1 MCEVATLTDSKQQP
15 SSPLLLVGIMGQTSS
30 SGTAASNNNNNNHH
44 LQHGGASRNGKK
56 MYHRH
61 SSVQPALASI
71 RLLKKENSLTVGG
84 SGAKR
89 DAVLLQK
96 ARTES
101 RNMDQYGLLLAN
113 GGATGTNGT
122 ATGTTVTAPSCP
134 SEATTASNELTAL
147 LSSGSAAEV
156 DRSANSVAGNGASS
170 REFFKSGDDTYHRT
184 DCCYY
189 RTMDN
194 GYHKLPSDS
203 YHKTTEGC
211 YVKMADGSFRRL
223 DYTPGSATDGE
234 EDGSPTVP
242 AVTAA
247 APVQYRVRNPMM
259 KFLKRSKSHT
269 PATIAQLQKEKEQR
283 DRKAAPQH
291 HRLSTI
297 QAADGGDVAGRQQA
311 AAAAA
316 ALLQHAGHHHHHQK
330 SVPTSGPLLVS
341 STSQQPVLTAGQSS
355 QQSQQHSHSH
365 QHHSHHHHHHHNHA
379 HPPSTSSIVEQQ
391 VQSNHGAVT
400 KQSGAAV
407 PNHQNRRVMVT
418 MIDGGLPVVAKS
430 KPIHDK
436 PKSAKARV
444 QEVKR
449 DKGSPNMQM
458 RGTPARWRSGEEHI
472 GKYKL
477 LKTIG
482 KGNFAKV
489 KLAKHVPTNKEVAIK
504 IIDKTQLNPSSLQ
517 KLYREVRIMKMLDHP
532 NIVKLFQVIETEKTL
547 YLVMEYASGGEV
559 FDYLVAHGKMKE
571 KEARAKF
578 RQIVSAV
585 QYCHQ
590 KRIIHRDLKAENLLL
605 DSEMNIKIADFG
617 FSNEFTPGSK
627 LDTFCGSPPYAAP
640 ELFQGRKYDGPE
652 VDVWSLGVILYTLV
666 SGSLPFDGATL
677 KELRERVLR
686 GKYRI
691 PFYMSTDCEV
701 LLKKFLVLNPS
712 KRANLETI
720 MKDKW
725 MNMGYEDD
733 ELKPYVEPLPDLK
746 DQKRIEALVAMGYN
760 RQDIEDSLANTMY
773 DDVFATYLL
782 LGRKSTDSES
792 DGSRSGSSLSLR
804 NIAGNEGAAAG
815 NSQVQSPTHR
825 GVHRSISASSTKPSR
840 RASSGGETLRVGPT
854 TAVAAAAA
862 AAAVGAGGGGVGG
875 GGGGGVV
882 GNIAS
887 TGGTGTVVGGGTGG
901 GGTAGVTGNS
911 VHAGANSNHS
921 SGTGGS
927 GGGASERTSISSNFK
942 RQNTIDSATIKEN
955 TARLAAQNQ
964 RPASSITKPITS
976 VDNSSISSPAK
987 ARTTSSSTSTKYDP
1001 SNGSRTVGPSAG
1013 LMPRR
1018 STTLYEKTSSTE
1030 KTNSTTDPTSN
1041 SFVAPIPEF
1050 NRGNSA
1056 SAATSGAGSGGGG
1069 GGGGVA
1075 NSGSAN
1081 ITGTG
1086 TTGTTTG
1093 STTGTTGGTTAGS
1106 GGVNV
1111 GGTGGGNGGGGGS
1124 VGGGGGGGGTGKG
1137 HVKSASV
1144 SSPGPS
1150 ADSTTNSAA
1159 TNDPLR
1165 QSMVNRNSLTPAV
1178 NSSRQPVAFP
1188 RNVPSR
1194 STFHS
1199 GQTRSRNST
1208 VYAGTG
1214 GNVGDSPHSGK
1225 TFLQR
1230 LTTRFSK
1237 RDNLRLPSERPNDGQ
1252 ANTST
1257 STASTNTEEPVK
1269 PRVLR
1274 FTWSMKTTSP
1284 RLPDE
1289 IMAEIRSVLDKNN
1302 CDYEQRERFVLLCV
1316 HGDPNTDS
1324 LVQWEIEVCKL
1335 PRLSLN
1341 GVRFK
1346 RISGTSIGFKNIAS
1360 KIAYDL
1366 RL

>member
-1 MCEVATLTDSKQQP
+1 MASKEFERGEP
-15 SSPLLLVGIMGQTSS
+15 
-30 SGTAASNNNNNNHH
+30 N
-44 LQHGGASRNGKK
+44 R
-56 MYHRH
+56 R
-61 SSVQPALASI
+61 SI
-71 RLLKKENSLTVGG
+71 RLKPNKLEVVTLGELPPLSSPQPTRVIVRNLRNEQQHSNNRPPVDIRDGYSLKLSDITG
-84 SGAKR
+84 S
-89 DAVLLQK
+89 
-96 ARTES
+96 S
-101 RNMDQYGLLLAN
+101 
-113 GGATGTNGT
+113 
-122 ATGTTVTAPSCP
+122 
-134 SEATTASNELTAL
+134 TTASP
-147 LSSGSAAEV
+147 SGSSTVVKEDATEDQSLSV
-156 DRSANSVAGNGASS
+156 LQNLERQINTMEFDTRMKQELEEPKKERPVHYGELPSLLNTGISDVAGNGFGYMDKPGSDSDENLTPSSFKRGEDSRSSTGGAIGSSSTYARKLKTTRTVNRTVSDSKNAENTAKLLRQKKPPAPRPPMIIPTTSPPQITKMVPKEQQRPTASTNSSASS
-170 REFFKSGDDTYHRT
+170 
-184 DCCYY
+184 
-189 RTMDN
+189 
-194 GYHKLPSDS
+194 
-203 YHKTTEGC
+203 
-211 YVKMADGSFRRL
+211 MASSTGSSSIAAGAA
-223 DYTPGSATDGE
+223 TSAK
-234 EDGSPTVP
+234 PPPVP
-242 AVTAA
+242 QASSS
-247 APVQYRVRNPMM
+247 VRNATERKISSEIM
-259 KFLKRSKSHT
+259 KHVVG
-269 PATIAQLQKEKEQR
+269 P
-283 DRKAAPQH
+283 
-291 HRLSTI
+291 
-297 QAADGGDVAGRQQA
+297 
-311 AAAAA
+311 
-316 ALLQHAGHHHHHQK
+316 QK
-330 SVPTSGPLLVS
+330 S
-341 STSQQPVLTAGQSS
+341 Q
-355 QQSQQHSHSH
+355 
-365 QHHSHHHHHHHNHA
+365 
-379 HPPSTSSIVEQQ
+379 
-391 VQSNHGAVT
+391 
-400 KQSGAAV
+400 
-407 PNHQNRRVMVT
+407 
-418 MIDGGLPVVAKS
+418 
-430 KPIHDK
+430 
-436 PKSAKARV
+436 
-444 QEVKR
+444 
-449 DKGSPNMQM
+449 GSPNMQM
-458 RGTPARWRSGEEHI
+458 RGTGARWRPAEEHI

-489 KLAKHVPTNKEVAIK
+489 KLAKHVPTSKEVAIK
-504 IIDKTQLNPSSLQ
+504 IIDKTQLNASSLQ
-517 KLYREVRIMKMLDHP
+517 KLYREVRIMKLLDHP

-559 FDYLVAHGKMKE
+559 FDYLVLHGRMKE

-617 FSNEFTPGSK
+617 FSNQFTPGSK

-677 KELRERVLR
+677 RELRERVLR

-691 PFYMSTDCEV
+691 PFYMSTDCEN
-701 LLKKFLVLNPS
+701 LLKKFLVLNPA
-712 KRANLETI
+712 KRASLESI

-733 ELKPYVEPLPDLK
+733 ELTPFTEPKPDLK

-760 RQDIEDSLANTMY
+760 RQDIEESLTFTRY

-782 LGRKSTDSES
+782 LGRKSTDPES

-804 NIAGNEGAAAG
+804 NIAGNEGATAG

-840 RASSGGETLRVGPT
+840 RASSGGETLRVGPAA
-854 TAVAAAAA
+854 AVAAAAA
-862 AAAVGAGGGGVGG
+862 AAAGGGAGVVGGTGGTAGTGAAASGAGGAAGNGTTGTTGVGTGSGG
-875 GGGGGVV
+875 GGGG
-882 GNIAS
+882 
-887 TGGTGTVVGGGTGG
+887 T
-901 GGTAGVTGNS
+901 
-911 VHAGANSNHS
+911 ANSTTSSNNHS
-921 SGTGGS
+921 SSGTSS
-927 GGGASERTSISSNFK
+927 GTSERASVSSNFK

-976 VDNSSISSPAK
+976 ADNSSISSPAK
-987 ARTTSSSTSTKYDP
+987 PRTTSTTSGKFDP

-1030 KTNSTTDPTSN
+1030 KTNSTTD
-1041 SFVAPIPEF
+1041 
-1050 NRGNSA
+1050 
-1056 SAATSGAGSGGGG
+1056 
-1069 GGGGVA
+1069 
-1075 NSGSAN
+1075 
-1081 ITGTG
+1081 
-1086 TTGTTTG
+1086 
-1093 STTGTTGGTTAGS
+1093 ST
-1106 GGVNV
+1106 
-1111 GGTGGGNGGGGGS
+1111 
-1124 VGGGGGGGGTGKG
+1124 
-1137 HVKSASV
+1137 
-1144 SSPGPS
+1144 
-1150 ADSTTNSAA
+1150 
-1159 TNDPLR
+1159 
-1165 QSMVNRNSLTPAV
+1165 MVNRNSLTPAV

-1208 VYAGTG
+1208 AYSGAG
-1214 GNVGDSPHSGK
+1214 GNVGDSPHTGK

-1237 RDNLRLPSERPNDGQ
+1237 RPNEGQ
-1252 ANTST
+1252 PNTSSNSSG
-1257 STASTNTEEPVK
+1257 STAEEPVK